1 MERKFTGNETFA
13 VPDPKQVI
21 TDQVKP
27 SQVRSRTISRQDNKS
42 QAARYVNN
50 RNESSDA
57 YDDTGDTFDD
67 STDGFVDGEQGHG
80 KRVRRSER
88 PKGARKRRR
97 KRFEELNEQQA
108 SEPHTP
114 YVSEENSDS
123 GNYGINRSAEKTVDH
138 HSSSKEKG
146 HKSEGKLGK
155 KTRSSKGPW
164 TSTPKSSPLSPG
176 KDNSPVKE
184 FTDKAAK
191 SSEVTPVR
199 HRDNRKVEKKES
211 IERPA
216 NKPGRVWENSR
227 KQVVDGVKIRH
238 KRSTSKLQGKESREN
253 STEICST
260 DGDTSIPTE
269 TERRKGKDRMANKA
283 LEYTEEESSAELGN
297 TPKRYKK
304 RYRNDDYAHSK
315 IRENKTDSKDRKTD
329 GSDINEIESN
339 KVAKSTKAT
348 DRLYERKPLVGGDR
362 RKRSSFSAFPDH
374 TQVYRVSF
382 PFSWLCC
389 CCWLDCFVG
398 TFDVVLLVWLFG

>member
-13 VPDPKQVI
+13 VLDPKQVI
-21 TDQVKP
+21 TDQDNP
-27 SQVRSRTISRQDNKS
+27 SRVRSRTILKLSVS
-42 QAARYVNN
+42 N

-97 KRFEELNEQQA
+97 KRFDELNEQLA

-114 YVSEENSDS
+114 YVSEENSDT
-123 GNYGINRSAEKTVDH
+123 GNYGIDRSSEKTVDRH
-138 HSSSKEKG
+138 LSSKEKG
-146 HKSEGKLGK
+146 HRSEGKLGK
-155 KTRSSKGPW
+155 KARSSKGPW

-184 FTDKAAK
+184 FTDRAAK
-191 SSEVTPVR
+191 SSEITPIR
-199 HRDNRKVEKKES
+199 HRDGRKVERKES
-211 IERPA
+211 MERPA
-216 NKPGRVWENSR
+216 NKPGRVWENNR

-238 KRSTSKLQGKESREN
+238 KRSTGKLQGKELREN
-253 STEICST
+253 STEIYST
-260 DGDTSIPTE
+260 DGDSSMPTE
-269 TERRKGKDRMANKA
+269 TERRKGKDRMPNKS

-315 IRENKTDSKDRKTD
+315 IRENKTSGQDRKTD
-329 GSDINEIESN
+329 GSDINEPESN
-339 KVAKSTKAT
+339 KVAQSTKAA
-348 DRLYERKPLVGGDR
+348 DRLYERKPLGGDR

-374 TQVYRVSF
+374 TQVDHVSF
-382 PFSWLCC
+382 PFSWFCC
-389 CCWLDCFVG
+389 C
-398 TFDVVLLVWLFG
+398 